1 MVAASPLIGL
11 EKTTSAHI
19 ELEDGSIIMIRT
31 RTDAIGI
38 AWPKH
43 QNFVASL
50 TKRSLNFFNVCCHA
64 SCLGMENGVTEEN
77 IHTPSPRKTAI
88 TGGEF
93 SPSLKDLAHADFQ
106 KVTIQ
111 FNSSRMLEL
120 ADLSALAWLNFAAS
134 PSA

>member
-1 MVAASPLIGL
+1 
-11 EKTTSAHI
+11 
-19 ELEDGSIIMIRT
+19 MIRT

-64 SCLGMENGVTEEN
+64 SCLGMEKRSNEEN

-93 SPSLKDLAHADFQ
+93 SPSVKDLAHADFQ

-111 FNSSRMLEL
+111 FNSSRMLP
-120 ADLSALAWLNFAAS
+120 N
-134 PSA
+134 